1 MHVELRMR
9 TVCELV
15 GHEDYYLRPEVM
27 SFCGGFVDNDKKH
40 ARLHATSASWEK
52 ATLKTVPPTSNLAR
66 ETFVQDC
73 LETTKVRSAICGT
86 YMPYL
91 LS

>member
-1 MHVELRMR
+1 MGLRMR

-66 ETFVQDC
+66 EIFVQDC
-73 LETTKVRSAICGT
+73 LRVKVRSAICGT